1 MSIQLPNLDNRTYDD
16 LVQEALSLIPTYEPE
31 WTNHNPSDPGIT
43 IIELFAYLTEM
54 LNYRLNRV
62 TNANKQVFLNLISEN
77 KNPLVNEKGEP
88 KLLDEENLNEEIRKA
103 VVNLRKANR
112 AVTGKDF
119 EELALA
125 FNQTDKKSP
134 QNVARARCLPRR
146 NLESP
151 NSSTVAIDSERP
163 GHVSVVIVPDKPP
176 QPNSQL
182 QPTDELLKEVLAYL
196 EPKRLLTTRLHVV
209 GPRYLTIQVRITLVL
224 KPGAKEIKVED
235 LDDNLEAKEDN
246 KKDSV
251 LPQVIKALQN
261 FFSPL
266 KGGSDGE
273 GWAFGRNVYVSEI
286 YELLDKQPGVDY
298 VEKVEKTVNSTT
310 ESSEDE
316 LVVEDKQRELRV
328 NGQLS
333 AVEVKANELVN
344 FQIQKRDIEIPK
356 DGGRITISPAP
367 ISVTVTGG

>member
-1 MSIQLPNLDNRTYDD
+1 MSIQLPNLDDRTYDD
-16 LVQEALSLIPTYEPE
+16 LVQEALSLIPTYAPE

-43 IIELFAYLTEM
+43 LIELFAYLTEM

-88 KLLDEENLNEEIRKA
+88 KLLDEESLNEEIRKA

-112 AVTGKDF
+112 AVTGEDF

-163 GHVSVVIVPDKPP
+163 GHVSVVIVPDKPLP
-176 QPNSQL
+176 PNSQL
-182 QPTDELLKEVLAYL
+182 QPTDELLQEVKAYL
-196 EPKRLLTTRLHVV
+196 EPKRLLTTRLHMV
-209 GPRYLTIQVRITLVL
+209 GPRYLTIRVQITLVL

-266 KGGSDGE
+266 KGGTEGK

-298 VEKVEKTVNSTT
+298 VEKAVNSTT
-310 ESSEDE
+310 EVLEYE
-316 LVVEDKQRELRV
+316 LVVEDKQREVRV

-344 FQIQKRDIEIPK
+344 FQIQKRDIDIPK
-356 DGGRITISPAP
+356 EGGRITISPADT
-367 ISVTVTGG
+367 SVTVTGG

>member
-196 EPKRLLTTRLHVV
+196 EPKRLLTTRLHIV
-209 GPRYLTIQVRITLVL
+209 GPRYLTIRVRITLVL

-251 LPQVIKALQN
+251 LPQIIKALQN

-266 KGGSDGE
+266 KGGSDGK
-273 GWAFGRNVYVSEI
+273 GWSFGRNVYVSEI

-310 ESSEDE
+310 ETSEDE

-328 NGQLS
+328 NGQMS